1 MCMHTHIYR
10 VCKNR
15 KERTGN
21 DRSSLTFLRREL
33 SGLIVAILIRMKQD
47 PHNIAIK

>member
-1 MCMHTHIYR
+1 MHTHIYK

-15 KERTGN
+15 KERMRN

-33 SGLIVAILIRMKQD
+33 LGFIVAILIRMKQV